1 MPVWRIFD
9 PSVAGSTSKRE
20 DPVRRAVNRQERH
33 QNDREILAA
42 IAAGAAAEARPSTAP
57 ADLPPSPL
65 RLVRSASFTAALR
78 EICEELFKICD
89 RNKNGVIDRDEYRL
103 VARAVYAFFR
113 PQVRVHWVW
122 REMDKDKDGKV
133 SLDEWLSATEA
144 IADFVGEKEFLEAL
158 TNWSTDP
165 RMGQFTSVE
174 LVEKLHDMILREKD
188 RKKVEGEPFE
198 APGSAGLKPP
208 FADIH

>member
-1 MPVWRIFD
+1 M
-9 PSVAGSTSKRE
+9 
-20 DPVRRAVNRQERH
+20 
-33 QNDREILAA
+33 
-42 IAAGAAAEARPSTAP
+42 
-57 ADLPPSPL
+57 

-133 SLDEWLSATEA
+133 SLNEWLSGTEA

-158 TNWSTDP
+158 KNWSKAES
-165 RMGQFTSVE
+165 SVE
-174 LVEKLHDMILREKD
+174 LVQKLHDMILREKD

-208 FADIH
+208 FANVH

>member
-20 DPVRRAVNRQERH
+20 DPVRRAVNRQELH

-133 SLDEWLSATEA
+133 SLNEWLSGTEA

-158 TNWSTDP
+158 KNWSKAES
-165 RMGQFTSVE
+165 SVE
-174 LVEKLHDMILREKD
+174 LVQKLHDMIVREKD

-208 FADIH
+208 FAEVH